1 MLLPWIDF
9 MIVSLESLNHENME
23 HEKLLEQCFTKLFSL
38 TLSQILRGL
47 IFDLNSTQVWAI
59 MSKSVIIKVNSLF
72 HQNLGTIIEYSD

>member
-38 TLSQILRGL
+38 TLSQMEKKMEHSGWGAHEP
-47 IFDLNSTQVWAI
+47 SC
-59 MSKSVIIKVNSLF
+59 
-72 HQNLGTIIEYSD
+72 